1 MEPVL
6 EGVSAYVEVW
16 SSNRTENY
24 SKTFAQQLLDMG
36 AKVSKTFNKQVTHVV
51 FKEGH
56 LATWRKAQKTGV
68 KLVSVLWVEK
78 CREAG
83 ARVDESLFPAIY
95 TNEGLPLLI
104 KKHKCMQPKDF
115 IEKTPENDKRLQKK
129 LDLMAKELDIQKT
142 ATETDIPVLLFEDD
156 GSLAYSPTNK
166 IKDQCSAMEKR
177 IKDMKEKRENLS
189 PTASQMSTLN
199 STQPGYGESLG
210 VTSSASALLPEEH
223 ISDSLNLSFDDI
235 WGNCKYKN
243 QKPASAESDIY
254 VSTPASEH
262 SLFSSS
268 DQGNLT
274 PKSSN
279 RKHLS
284 KKLILQ
290 RPLEDKLFAKRR
302 KSKVSPDLNQC
313 GEDTLTSAL
322 VSTKSSF
329 LQEKDLSHITLS
341 QKIVQ
346 LEAAAV
352 TTGNQSDSLVSNEDS
367 INMHLGDINIPVD
380 TRDCSLRYKIR
391 GKPKREKYNMK
402 LTTLALCKRESENE
416 FLLAM
421 TTRNKSSD
429 IEEASYEDFFSP
441 SNLKKSE
448 MHVRHF
454 PLQVQQNSPSAPEVS
469 CKRDFL
475 SHKQDRLFEGS
486 DKQCI
491 ALSNKRKRTVETSGV
506 STESDCKLTEFSES
520 TVNVTLNC
528 MSGGVNTETAEALGS
543 SPLNQL
549 HQNVQK
555 ITCRTSVN
563 SCPQATGKLLHSSEN
578 SKMQHDDAL
587 KMLVQLNSEMD
598 YHVEGKQWLSETRL
612 PEENTVLMTSDS
624 LKSDKMGA
632 VKPKEH
638 PLTFPDSANTE
649 KSTGEKKEILLKK
662 CSPSIENKTSVCE
675 ATDGSCEG
683 FNEKSKPSGESK
695 KTGRIK
701 KPTRTLVMTSM
712 SSEKQCA
719 IIQVVN
725 KLGGFLFSDDV
736 CETTTHVVT
745 GSPRRTLN
753 VMLGIARGCWIVCYE
768 WVLWSLECGHW
779 ISEEPYELSA
789 NFPAAPMLLTLLF
802 FPLNGF
808 QELSRYGLHNPICR
822 RQRHLSSGKY
832 QQDLFSSQPVM
843 FISLASQPPCDKLSK
858 LVQLCGGKI
867 CKTLRQAKIYIGE
880 YLGKKQ
886 PEIKYLSEKWILDS
900 VTQHR
905 ICPLENYMFQQ

>member
-1 MEPVL
+1 MTSSTLSLLGVYL
-6 EGVSAYVEVW
+6 ELGVSAYVEVW

-83 ARVDESLFPAIY
+83 THVDESLFPAIY

-115 IEKTPENDKRLQKK
+115 VEKTPENDKRLQKK

-189 PTASQMSTLN
+189 PTASQMSQISTIN
-199 STQPGYGESLG
+199 STQPGYGEPLG

-223 ISDSLNLSFDDI
+223 ISESLNSSFDDI

-254 VSTPASEH
+254 VSTPASEY

-268 DQGNLT
+268 DQVNLT

-279 RKHLS
+279 RKHLN
-284 KKLILQ
+284 KKIILQ
-290 RPLEDKLFAKRR
+290 CPLEGELFAKKR
-302 KSKVSPDLNQC
+302 KSEVSPNLNQS
-313 GEDTLTSAL
+313 GEDTLTSES

-329 LQEKDLSHITLS
+329 LQEKGLSHITLS
-341 QKIVQ
+341 QKMDQ

-352 TTGNQSDSLVSNEDS
+352 TTGNQPDSLVSSEDS
-367 INMHLGDINIPVD
+367 INMHLVDINIPVD
-380 TRDCSLRYKIR
+380 TRDCSVRYKIR

-402 LTTLALCKRESENE
+402 LTTSSCKVGSENE

-429 IEEASYEDFFSP
+429 IEEASYDDFFSP

-448 MHVRHF
+448 MQVRHF
-454 PLQVQQNSPSAPEVS
+454 PLQVQQKSPSAREVS

-486 DKQCI
+486 DKQCT
-491 ALSNKRKRTVETSGV
+491 ALIKKRKRTVKTSGV
-506 STESDCKLTEFSES
+506 STESDCKLPECSES
-520 TVNVTLNC
+520 TISVTLNC

-543 SPLNQL
+543 SPLNKL
-549 HQNVQK
+549 HQNIQK
-555 ITCRTSVN
+555 ISCRTSVN
-563 SCPQATGKLLHSSEN
+563 SCPQATG
-578 SKMQHDDAL
+578 
-587 KMLVQLNSEMD
+587 
-598 YHVEGKQWLSETRL
+598 
-612 PEENTVLMTSDS
+612 
-624 LKSDKMGA
+624 
-632 VKPKEH
+632 
-638 PLTFPDSANTE
+638 
-649 KSTGEKKEILLKK
+649 
-662 CSPSIENKTSVCE
+662 IENEISVCE
-675 ATDGSCEG
+675 ASNGSCEV
-683 FNEKSKPSGESK
+683 FNENKNKPSGESK

-789 NFPAAPMLLTLLF
+789 NFPAAPQTFICPPPSSKNMSF
-802 FPLNGF
+802 SP
-808 QELSRYGLHNPICR
+808 SAVHKICR
-822 RQRHLSSGKY
+822 LQRHLSSGKY

-843 FISLASQPPCDKLSK
+843 FISLASQPPCDKLSE

>member
-1 MEPVL
+1 MEPIL

-83 ARVDESLFPAIY
+83 THVDESLFPATY

-115 IEKTPENDKRLQKK
+115 VEKTPENDKRLQKK

-189 PTASQMSTLN
+189 PTASQMSQISTINL
-199 STQPGYGESLG
+199 TQPGYGEPHG
-210 VTSSASALLPEEH
+210 GTSSASALLPEEH
-223 ISDSLNLSFDDI
+223 ISESLNSSFDDI
-235 WGNCKYKN
+235 WENCKYKN

-254 VSTPASEH
+254 VSTPASEY

-268 DQGNLT
+268 DQVNLT

-279 RKHLS
+279 RKHLN
-284 KKLILQ
+284 KKIILQ
-290 RPLEDKLFAKRR
+290 CPLEGELFAKKRE
-302 KSKVSPDLNQC
+302 SEVSPNLDQSV
-313 GEDTLTSAL
+313 EDTLTFAS

-329 LQEKDLSHITLS
+329 LQEKGLSHITLS
-341 QKIVQ
+341 QKMVQ

-352 TTGNQSDSLVSNEDS
+352 TTGNQSDSLVSSEDS
-367 INMHLGDINIPVD
+367 INMHLVDTNMPVD
-380 TRDCSLRYKIR
+380 TRDCSVKYKIK

-402 LTTLALCKRESENE
+402 LTTSSCKVGSENE

-429 IEEASYEDFFSP
+429 IEEASYDDFFSP

-448 MHVRHF
+448 MQVRHF
-454 PLQVQQNSPSAPEVS
+454 HLQVQQKSPSALEVS

-486 DKQCI
+486 DKQCT
-491 ALSNKRKRTVETSGV
+491 ALSKKRKRTVKTSGV
-506 STESDCKLTEFSES
+506 STESDCKLTECSES
-520 TVNVTLNC
+520 TISVTLNC
-528 MSGGVNTETAEALGS
+528 MSGGVNTETTEALGS
-543 SPLNQL
+543 SPLNKL
-549 HQNVQK
+549 HQNIQK
-555 ITCRTSVN
+555 ISCRTSMN
-563 SCPQATGKLLHSSEN
+563 SCPQATG
-578 SKMQHDDAL
+578 
-587 KMLVQLNSEMD
+587 
-598 YHVEGKQWLSETRL
+598 
-612 PEENTVLMTSDS
+612 
-624 LKSDKMGA
+624 
-632 VKPKEH
+632 
-638 PLTFPDSANTE
+638 
-649 KSTGEKKEILLKK
+649 
-662 CSPSIENKTSVCE
+662 IENEISVCQ
-675 ATDGSCEG
+675 ASDGSCEV
-683 FNEKSKPSGESK
+683 FNENKNKPSGESK

-822 RQRHLSSGKY
+822 LQRYLSSGKY

-843 FISLASQPPCDKLSK
+843 FISLASQPPCDKLSE

-900 VTQHR
+900 VSQHR

>member
-1 MEPVL
+1 MEPIL
-6 EGVSAYVEVW
+6 EEVGPLKDITSPILSLLGLYLELGVSAYVEVW

-83 ARVDESLFPAIY
+83 AHIDESLFPAIY

-142 ATETDIPVLLFEDD
+142 AT
-156 GSLAYSPTNK
+156 
-166 IKDQCSAMEKR
+166 
-177 IKDMKEKRENLS
+177 
-189 PTASQMSTLN
+189 ASQMSQISTLN

-223 ISDSLNLSFDDI
+223 ISDSLNSSFDDI

-254 VSTPASEH
+254 VSTPASEY
-262 SLFSSS
+262 SLLSSS

-279 RKHLS
+279 RKHLN

-290 RPLEDKLFAKRR
+290 HPLKGELFPKKR
-302 KSKVSPDLNQC
+302 KSEVSPNLNQS
-313 GEDTLTSAL
+313 GEDTLTSAS

-329 LQEKDLSHITLS
+329 LQEKGLSHITLS
-341 QKIVQ
+341 PEMVQ

-352 TTGNQSDSLVSNEDS
+352 TTGNQSDSLVSSEDS
-367 INMHLGDINIPVD
+367 INMPLVDINIPVD
-380 TRDCSLRYKIR
+380 TRDCSVRYKIR

-402 LTTLALCKRESENE
+402 LTTSSCKVGSENE
-416 FLLAM
+416 FLVAM

-429 IEEASYEDFFSP
+429 IEEALYDDFFSP

-448 MHVRHF
+448 MQVRHF
-454 PLQVQQNSPSAPEVS
+454 PLQVQQKSPSAPEVS

-486 DKQCI
+486 DKQCT
-491 ALSNKRKRTVETSGV
+491 ALIKKRKRTVKTSGV
-506 STESDCKLTEFSES
+506 STESGCKITECSES
-520 TVNVTLNC
+520 TISVTLNC
-528 MSGGVNTETAEALGS
+528 MSGGVATETAEALGS
-543 SPLNQL
+543 SPLNKL
-549 HQNVQK
+549 PQNIQK
-555 ITCRTSVN
+555 ISCRTSVN

-578 SKMQHDDAL
+578 SKMQHHDTL
-587 KMLVQLNSEMD
+587 KMLGQLNSKTD
-598 YHVEGKQWLSETRL
+598 YHVEGKQCLSKTRL
-612 PEENTVLMTSDS
+612 PEENTVLMAPDS

-632 VKPKEH
+632 VEPKEH
-638 PLTFPDSANTE
+638 PLTFPDSTNTE

-662 CSPSIENKTSVCE
+662 CSPSIENDISVCE
-675 ATDGSCEG
+675 ATDVSCEV
-683 FNEKSKPSGESK
+683 FNENKNKPSGESK

-789 NFPAAPMLLTLLF
+789 NFPAAP
-802 FPLNGF
+802 
-808 QELSRYGLHNPICR
+808 ICR
-822 RQRHLSSGKY
+822 LQRHLSSGRY

-843 FISLASQPPCDKLSK
+843 FISLASQPPCDKLSE

>member
-1 MEPVL
+1 MEPIL

-254 VSTPASEH
+254 VSTP
-262 SLFSSS
+262 SSS

-313 GEDTLTSAL
+313 GEDTLTSAS

-352 TTGNQSDSLVSNEDS
+352 TTG
-367 INMHLGDINIPVD
+367 
-380 TRDCSLRYKIR
+380 
-391 GKPKREKYNMK
+391 
-402 LTTLALCKRESENE
+402 
-416 FLLAM
+416 
-421 TTRNKSSD
+421 
-429 IEEASYEDFFSP
+429 
-441 SNLKKSE
+441 
-448 MHVRHF
+448 
-454 PLQVQQNSPSAPEVS
+454 
-469 CKRDFL
+469 
-475 SHKQDRLFEGS
+475 
-486 DKQCI
+486 
-491 ALSNKRKRTVETSGV
+491 
-506 STESDCKLTEFSES
+506 
-520 TVNVTLNC
+520 
-528 MSGGVNTETAEALGS
+528 
-543 SPLNQL
+543 
-549 HQNVQK
+549 
-555 ITCRTSVN
+555 
-563 SCPQATGKLLHSSEN
+563 
-578 SKMQHDDAL
+578 
-587 KMLVQLNSEMD
+587 
-598 YHVEGKQWLSETRL
+598 
-612 PEENTVLMTSDS
+612 
-624 LKSDKMGA
+624 
-632 VKPKEH
+632 
-638 PLTFPDSANTE
+638 
-649 KSTGEKKEILLKK
+649 
-662 CSPSIENKTSVCE
+662 IENKTSVCE
-675 ATDGSCEG
+675 ATDGSCEV

-789 NFPAAPMLLTLLF
+789 NFPAAP
-802 FPLNGF
+802 
-808 QELSRYGLHNPICR
+808 ICR
-822 RQRHLSSGKY
+822 LQRNLSSGKY

-843 FISLASQPPCDKLSK
+843 FISLASQPPCDKLSE

-880 YLGKKQ
+880 CLGKKQ

>member
-1 MEPVL
+1 MEPIL

-254 VSTPASEH
+254 VSTP
-262 SLFSSS
+262 SSS

-313 GEDTLTSAL
+313 GEDTLTSAS

-380 TRDCSLRYKIR
+380 TRDCSLQYKIR

-402 LTTLALCKRESENE
+402 LTTLALCKRGSENE

-475 SHKQDRLFEGS
+475 SHKQDKLFEGS

-506 STESDCKLTEFSES
+506 STESDCKLTECSES
-520 TVNVTLNC
+520 TVNVSLNC

-563 SCPQATGKLLHSSEN
+563 SCPQATG
-578 SKMQHDDAL
+578 
-587 KMLVQLNSEMD
+587 
-598 YHVEGKQWLSETRL
+598 
-612 PEENTVLMTSDS
+612 
-624 LKSDKMGA
+624 
-632 VKPKEH
+632 
-638 PLTFPDSANTE
+638 
-649 KSTGEKKEILLKK
+649 
-662 CSPSIENKTSVCE
+662 IENKTSVCE
-675 ATDGSCEG
+675 ATDGSCEV

-789 NFPAAPMLLTLLF
+789 NFPAAP
-802 FPLNGF
+802 
-808 QELSRYGLHNPICR
+808 ICR
-822 RQRHLSSGKY
+822 LQRNLSSGKY

-843 FISLASQPPCDKLSK
+843 FISLASQPPCDKLSE

-880 YLGKKQ
+880 CLGKKQ

>member
-1 MEPVL
+1 MEPIL
-6 EGVSAYVEVW
+6 QGVSAYVEVW

-83 ARVDESLFPAIY
+83 AHVDESLFPAIY

-129 LDLMAKELDIQKT
+129 LDMMAKELDVQKT
-142 ATETDIPVLLFEDD
+142 ATETDIPILLFEDD

-189 PTASQMSTLN
+189 PTASQMSQISTLN

-223 ISDSLNLSFDDI
+223 ISDSLNSSFDI

-279 RKHLS
+279 RKHLN

-290 RPLEDKLFAKRR
+290 RPLEDKLFAKER
-302 KSKVSPDLNQC
+302 KSKVSLNLNQS
-313 GEDTLTSAL
+313 GADTLTSAL

-329 LQEKDLSHITLS
+329 LQEKDLSHTTLS
-341 QKIVQ
+341 PKIVQ

-380 TRDCSLRYKIR
+380 TRDCSVRYKIR

-402 LTTLALCKRESENE
+402 LTTLALCKIGSENE

-491 ALSNKRKRTVETSGV
+491 AVSKKRKRTVKTSGV
-506 STESDCKLTEFSES
+506 STESDCKLTECSES
-520 TVNVTLNC
+520 TVSVTLNC
-528 MSGGVNTETAEALGS
+528 TSGGVNTETAEALGS

-549 HQNVQK
+549 HQNGQK

-563 SCPQATGKLLHSSEN
+563 SCPQATGKLLHSNEN
-578 SKMQHDDAL
+578 SKMQHHDAL
-587 KMLVQLNSEMD
+587 KMFVQLNSEMD

-612 PEENTVLMTSDS
+612 PEENTALMASDS
-624 LKSDKMGA
+624 LKSDKIGA
-632 VKPKEH
+632 VEPKEH
-638 PLTFPDSANTE
+638 PLTFPDSTNTE
-649 KSTGEKKEILLKK
+649 KSTGKKKEILLKK
-662 CSPSIENKTSVCE
+662 CSPSIENETSVCE
-675 ATDGSCEG
+675 ATDGSCEV
-683 FNEKSKPSGESK
+683 FNENKNKPCGESK

-701 KPTRTLVMTSM
+701 K
-712 SSEKQCA
+712 
-719 IIQVVN
+719 
-725 KLGGFLFSDDV
+725 
-736 CETTTHVVT
+736 
-745 GSPRRTLN
+745 
-753 VMLGIARGCWIVCYE
+753 
-768 WVLWSLECGHW
+768 VLWSLECGHW

-789 NFPAAPMLLTLLF
+789 NFPAAP
-802 FPLNGF
+802 
-808 QELSRYGLHNPICR
+808 ICR
-822 RQRHLSSGKY
+822 LQRHLSSGKY

-843 FISLASQPPCDKLSK
+843 FISLASQPPCDKLRE